1 MLGSIRRLIEDE
13 ELVFNM
19 SRATL
24 YRIYNVHTLPCCAHN
39 VNTES
44 AINVG
49 AALALAVAVAVADQ
63 GALELGE
70 CPSVI
75 ARAQSNDDQERKPF
89 TSNALPVYTG

>member
-1 MLGSIRRLIEDE
+1 
-13 ELVFNM
+13 M

-49 AALALAVAVAVADQ
+49 DALTLAVADQ

-75 ARAQSNDDQERKPF
+75 ARAQSNDDQERKPC